1 MLVLLALCEL
11 RASSSPASLRS
22 SMGAGDAFTA
32 SPAGLHHGGA
42 SSSAQSVGGAA
53 GGVGVGGG
61 GGIIGAGGGPHPVPS
76 LTLEQ
81 KAAFCCVALLLVFL
95 GVLIVRCFRILL
107 DPYNS
112 MPSSTWTDGI
122 DGLEKGQ
129 FEYALA

>member
-11 RASSSPASLRS
+11 RASSPPPFLRS

-32 SPAGLHHGGA
+32 FPAGLHHGGA
-42 SSSAQSVGGAA
+42 SASAQSVGGA
-53 GGVGVGGG
+53 GGV
-61 GGIIGAGGGPHPVPS
+61 GIIGAGGGPHPVPS